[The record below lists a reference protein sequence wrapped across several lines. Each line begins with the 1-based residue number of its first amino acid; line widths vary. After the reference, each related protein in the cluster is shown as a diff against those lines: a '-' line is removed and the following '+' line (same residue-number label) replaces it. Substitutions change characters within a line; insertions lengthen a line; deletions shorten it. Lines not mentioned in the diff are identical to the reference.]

1 MKHTLKKLLAFSLML
16 ALVAGMLVGCGGAPS
31 SSTANSTSASVEA
44 TSSAGGKGENPNT
57 GRENVTIRFSQYAN
71 NTDDQKYMANDPI
84 KKAIE
89 EAVNVT
95 IEYDT
100 GIEGYDDR
108 LATELAV
115 GAAPDLFP
123 TWGVAPLLRKYA
135 EEEAVYDIGKIIN
148 ADPER
153 YPILYKII
161 NHPTYKMYNK
171 MYTGDENATYAIYS
185 FSARAYPNFN
195 GVPAYNTAI
204 LKEVNDG
211 VVPST
216 VSEFV
221 AFTEKAAD
229 AGYSGWWP
237 FNNKLTN
244 WAEIDRTIANPLGTT
259 LRTPATWDWIWT
271 GFLPDDPA
279 KIGTDEEH
287 WTLMTVSDK
296 SKEVVKLLAEMY
308 AKNGIHNG
316 VGTLVDEDDGY
327 AAFNNGTLAS
337 YGYSYGYYTQFKKL
351 YDSWMSAHPDGSLR
365 DLTLGTALTDDD
377 GNWMQ
382 IYDVPVYLGS
392 HYFIPT
398 SCEYPERVLDLVE
411 FLASN
416 EGQKLIFCGI
426 EGLTYTM
433 DGEDIVFDIEEI
445 TNINKHYGYPYQ
457 DTCRY
462 VWFTYLFCTSEMM
475 LNLEDNDWWD
485 AVTTPYDPTMDWATD
500 DDRECF
506 QYALDTV
513 QEFVDDVYVVI
524 PSYYGMAT
532 LDAEW
537 ADVQTKLYEIT
548 NRYLAQMVGGQLDID
563 TGWEQYRAEYEA
575 AGGPGLEEAVNEAI
589 AFARTEYST
598 K

>member
-1 MKHTLKKLLAFSLML
+1 MKHTLKKLLAFSLVL

-31 SSTANSTSASVEA
+31 SSAANSTSASVEA
-44 TSSAGGKGENPNT
+44 TSSAGGKGENPNA

-71 NTDDQKYMANDPI
+71 NTDDQEYMANDPI

-204 LKEVNDG
+204 LEEVNDG

-244 WAEIDRTIANPLGTT
+244 WAEIDRAIANPLGTT

-296 SKEVVKLLAEMY
+296 SKEVVRLLAEMY

-598 K
+598 

>member
-1 MKHTLKKLLAFSLML
+1 MKHTLKKLLAFSLVL

-31 SSTANSTSASVEA
+31 SSAANSTSASVEA
-44 TSSAGGKGENPNT
+44 TSSAGGKGENPNA

-71 NTDDQKYMANDPI
+71 NTDDQEYMANDPI

-135 EEEAVYDIGKIIN
+135 EEAVYDIGKIIN

-153 YPILYKII
+153 YPILHKII

-204 LKEVNDG
+204 LEEVNDG

-296 SKEVVKLLAEMY
+296 SKEVVRLLAEMY

-327 AAFNNGTLAS
+327 AAFNNNTLAS

-351 YDSWMSAHPDGSLR
+351 YDSWMSAHPDGSLK

-433 DGEDIVFDIEEI
+433 DGDDIVFDIEEI

-500 DDRECF
+500 DDKECF

-563 TGWEQYRAEYEA
+563 TGWKQYRAEYEA

-598 K
+598 

>member
-1 MKHTLKKLLAFSLML
+1 MNRIWKRLLAFSMML
-16 ALVAGMLVGCGGAPS
+16 IFAASVLVACGGTPSNAPS
-31 SSTANSTSASVEA
+31 SAAQVDPN
-44 TSSAGGKGENPNT
+44 NPNAS
-57 GRENVTIRFSQYAN
+57 REHVTIRFSQYAN
-71 NTDDQKYMANDPI
+71 NTDDQEYMASDPI

-89 EAVNVT
+89 DAVNVT

-123 TWGVAPLLRKYA
+123 TWGSASVLRKYS
-135 EEEAVYDIGKIIN
+135 EEEAVYELGQFIN

-161 NHPTYKMYNK
+161 NHPTYKTYNK

-204 LKEVNDG
+204 LNEVNDG
-211 VVPST
+211 KVPAT

-221 AFTEKAAD
+221 EFTEKAVA

-244 WAEIDRTIANPLGTT
+244 WAEIDRTLAGPLGTT

-271 GFLPDDPA
+271 GFMPDDPS

-287 WTLMTVSDK
+287 WSLMTVSDE
-296 SKEVVKLLAEMY
+296 SKEVVRLLAQMY
-308 AKNGIHNG
+308 ANNGIHNG
-316 VGTLVDEDDGY
+316 VGTLIDEDDGY

-351 YDSWMSAHPDGSLR
+351 YDSWMSAHPDGSLA
-365 DLTLGTALTDDD
+365 DITLGTALTDDD

-382 IYDVPVYLGS
+382 MYDVPVYLGS

-416 EGQKLIFCGI
+416 EGQKLVFCGI

-433 DGEDIVFDIEEI
+433 DGDKIVFDIEEI

-475 LNLEDNDWWD
+475 LDLEDNDWWD
-485 AVTTPYDPTMDWATD
+485 AVTTPYDPTLDWAED
-500 DDRECF
+500 EDRECF
-506 QYALDTV
+506 LYALDTV
-513 QEFVDDVYVVI
+513 QQFVDNIYVVL
-524 PSYYGMAT
+524 PNYYGMAV

-548 NRYLAQMVGGQLDID
+548 NRYLAQMVGGQLDVD
-563 TGWEQYRAEYEA
+563 TGWEQYRAEYNA
-575 AGGPGLEEAVNEAI
+575 AGGPGLEQAVNDAI
-589 AFARTEYST
+589 SFARESYGT
-598 K
+598 

>member
-1 MKHTLKKLLAFSLML
+1 MKHTLKKLLAFSLVL
-16 ALVAGMLVGCGGAPS
+16 ALLAGMLVGCGGAPS
-31 SSTANSTSASVEA
+31 SSATNSTSASVEA
-44 TSSAGGKGENPNT
+44 TSSAGEKGENPNT

-500 DDRECF
+500 DDKECF

-598 K
+598 Q

>member
-1 MKHTLKKLLAFSLML
+1 MKHTLKKLLAFSLVL

-31 SSTANSTSASVEA
+31 SSAANSTSASVEA
-44 TSSAGGKGENPNT
+44 TSSAGGKGENPNA

-71 NTDDQKYMANDPI
+71 NTDDEVYLAYDQI

-153 YPILYKII
+153 YPILHKII

-204 LKEVNDG
+204 LEEVNDG

-296 SKEVVKLLAEMY
+296 SKEVVRLLAEMY

-327 AAFNNGTLAS
+327 AAFNNNTLAS

-351 YDSWMSAHPDGSLR
+351 YDSWMSAHPDGSLK

-433 DGEDIVFDIEEI
+433 DGDDIVFDIEEI

-500 DDRECF
+500 DDKECF

-563 TGWEQYRAEYEA
+563 TGWKQYRAEYEA

-598 K
+598 

>member
-1 MKHTLKKLLAFSLML
+1 MKHTLKKLLAFSLVL

-31 SSTANSTSASVEA
+31 SSAANSTSASVEA
-44 TSSAGGKGENPNT
+44 TSSAGGKGENPNA

-71 NTDDQKYMANDPI
+71 NTDDQEYMANDPI

-123 TWGVAPLLRKYA
+123 TWGVASLLRKYA

-153 YPILYKII
+153 YPILHKII

-204 LKEVNDG
+204 LEEVNDG

-296 SKEVVKLLAEMY
+296 SKEVVRLLAEMY

-327 AAFNNGTLAS
+327 AAFNNNTLAS

-351 YDSWMSAHPDGSLR
+351 YDSWMSAHPDGSLK

-598 K
+598 

>member
-1 MKHTLKKLLAFSLML
+1 MKHTLKKLLAFSLVL

-31 SSTANSTSASVEA
+31 SSAANSTSASVEA
-44 TSSAGGKGENPNT
+44 TSSAGGKGENPNA

-71 NTDDQKYMANDPI
+71 NTDDQEYMANDPI

-123 TWGVAPLLRKYA
+123 TWGVASLLRKYA

-204 LKEVNDG
+204 LEEVNDG

-296 SKEVVKLLAEMY
+296 SKEVVRLLAEMY

-327 AAFNNGTLAS
+327 AAFNNNTLAS

-351 YDSWMSAHPDGSLR
+351 YDSWMSAHPDGSLK

-433 DGEDIVFDIEEI
+433 DGDDIVFDIEKI

-500 DDRECF
+500 DDKECF

-598 K
+598 

>member
-1 MKHTLKKLLAFSLML
+1 MKHTLKKLLAFSLVL
-16 ALVAGMLVGCGGAPS
+16 ALLAGMLVGCGGAPS
-31 SSTANSTSASVEA
+31 PSAANSTSASVEA

-71 NTDDQKYMANDPI
+71 NTDDQEYMANDPI

-500 DDRECF
+500 EDRECF

>member
-1 MKHTLKKLLAFSLML
+1 MKHTLKKLLAFSLVL

-31 SSTANSTSASVEA
+31 SSAANSTSASVEA
-44 TSSAGGKGENPNT
+44 TSSAGGKGENPNA

-71 NTDDQKYMANDPI
+71 NTDDQEYMANDPI

-153 YPILYKII
+153 YPILHKII

-204 LKEVNDG
+204 LEEVNDG

-296 SKEVVKLLAEMY
+296 SKEVVRLLAEMY

-327 AAFNNGTLAS
+327 AAFNNNTLAS

-351 YDSWMSAHPDGSLR
+351 YDSWMSAHPDGSLK

-416 EGQKLIFCGI
+416 EGQ
-426 EGLTYTM
+426 
-433 DGEDIVFDIEEI
+433 
-445 TNINKHYGYPYQ
+445 N
-457 DTCRY
+457 
-462 VWFTYLFCTSEMM
+462 SSS
-475 LNLEDNDWWD
+475 
-485 AVTTPYDPTMDWATD
+485 AVSKA
-500 DDRECF
+500 
-506 QYALDTV
+506 
-513 QEFVDDVYVVI
+513 
-524 PSYYGMAT
+524 
-532 LDAEW
+532 
-537 ADVQTKLYEIT
+537 
-548 NRYLAQMVGGQLDID
+548 
-563 TGWEQYRAEYEA
+563 
-575 AGGPGLEEAVNEAI
+575 
-589 AFARTEYST
+589 
-598 K
+598 

>member
-1 MKHTLKKLLAFSLML
+1 MKRTLMKRLLAFGL
-16 ALVAGMLVGCGGAPS
+16 ALAVMAGVLTGCGAS
-31 SSTANSTSASVEA
+31 SSTSSPTSANSIDGT
-44 TSSAGGKGENPNT
+44 GNPNAS
-57 GRENVTIRFSQYAN
+57 RENVTIRFSQYAN
-71 NTDDQKYMANDPI
+71 NTDDQAYMAEDPI

-123 TWGVAPLLRKYA
+123 TWGAASTMRKYV
-135 EEEAVYDIGKIIN
+135 EEEAVYNIGEIIN
-148 ADPER
+148 ANPDR
-153 YPILYKII
+153 YPILNKII

-195 GVPAYNTAI
+195 GVPAYNTSI
-204 LKEVNDG
+204 LNEVNDG
-211 VVPST
+211 KVPTT

-221 AFTEKAAD
+221 QFTQNAVD

-271 GFLPDDPA
+271 GFMPDDPE

-287 WTLMTVSDK
+287 WSLMTVSDE
-296 SKEVVKLLAEMY
+296 SKEVVRLLAEMY
-308 AKNGIHNG
+308 ANNQIHNG

-327 AAFNNGTLAS
+327 AAFNNETLAS

-351 YDSWMSAHPDGSLR
+351 HDSWMSAHPDGSLK
-365 DLTLGTALTDDD
+365 DITWCTALKDDD

-433 DGEDIVFDIEEI
+433 DGDNIVFDIEEI

-475 LNLEDNDWWD
+475 LDLEDNDWWE
-485 AVTTPYDPTMDWATD
+485 AVTAPYDPTLDWAKEE
-500 DDRECF
+500 DRECF
-506 QYALDTV
+506 LYALDTV
-513 QEFVDDVYVVI
+513 QQFVDDIYVVL
-524 PSYYGMAT
+524 PNYYGMAV

-548 NRYLAQMVGGQLDID
+548 NRYLAQMVGGQLDVD

-575 AGGPGLEEAVNEAI
+575 AGGPGLEQAVNDAI
-589 AFARTEYST
+589 NYARETYGE
-598 K
+598 

>member
-1 MKHTLKKLLAFSLML
+1 MKHTLKKLLAFSLVL

-31 SSTANSTSASVEA
+31 SSAANSTSASVEA
-44 TSSAGGKGENPNT
+44 TSSAGGKGENPNA

-71 NTDDQKYMANDPI
+71 NTDDQEYMANDPI

-148 ADPER
+148 ADSER

-204 LKEVNDG
+204 LEEVNDG

-296 SKEVVKLLAEMY
+296 SKEVVRLLAEMY

-598 K
+598 

>member
-1 MKHTLKKLLAFSLML
+1 MKHTLKKLLAFSLVL

-31 SSTANSTSASVEA
+31 SSAANSTSASVEA
-44 TSSAGGKGENPNT
+44 TSSAGGKGENPNA

-71 NTDDQKYMANDPI
+71 NTDDQEYMANDPI

-153 YPILYKII
+153 YPILHKII

-204 LKEVNDG
+204 LEEVNDG

-296 SKEVVKLLAEMY
+296 SKEVVRLLAEMY

-327 AAFNNGTLAS
+327 AAFNNNTLAS

-351 YDSWMSAHPDGSLR
+351 YDSWMSAHPDGSLK

-433 DGEDIVFDIEEI
+433 DGDDIVFDIEEI

-500 DDRECF
+500 DDKECF

-563 TGWEQYRAEYEA
+563 KQYRAEYEA

-598 K
+598 

>member
-1 MKHTLKKLLAFSLML
+1 MKHTLKKLLAFSLVL

-31 SSTANSTSASVEA
+31 SSAANSTSASVEA
-44 TSSAGGKGENPNT
+44 TSSAGGKGENPNA

-71 NTDDQKYMANDPI
+71 NTDDQEYMANDPI

-123 TWGVAPLLRKYA
+123 TWGVASLLRKYA

-204 LKEVNDG
+204 LEEVNDG

-216 VSEFV
+216 VSQFV

-296 SKEVVKLLAEMY
+296 SKEVVRLLAEMY

-327 AAFNNGTLAS
+327 AAFNNNTLAS

-351 YDSWMSAHPDGSLR
+351 YDSWMSAHPDGSLK

-433 DGEDIVFDIEEI
+433 DGDDIVFDIEEI

-500 DDRECF
+500 DDKECF

-598 K
+598 

>member
-1 MKHTLKKLLAFSLML
+1 MKHTLKKLLAFSLVL

-31 SSTANSTSASVEA
+31 SSAANSTSASVEA
-44 TSSAGGKGENPNT
+44 TSSAGGKGENPNA

-71 NTDDQKYMANDPI
+71 NTDDQEYMANDPI

-161 NHPTYKMYNK
+161 NHPTYKMHNK

-204 LKEVNDG
+204 LEEVNDG

-296 SKEVVKLLAEMY
+296 SKEVVRLLAEMY

-327 AAFNNGTLAS
+327 AAFNNNTLAS

-351 YDSWMSAHPDGSLR
+351 YDSWMSAHPDGSLK

-433 DGEDIVFDIEEI
+433 DGDDIVFDIEEI

-500 DDRECF
+500 DDKECF

-563 TGWEQYRAEYEA
+563 TGWKQYRAEYEA

-598 K
+598 

>member
-1 MKHTLKKLLAFSLML
+1 MKHTLKKLLASSLVL

-31 SSTANSTSASVEA
+31 SSAANSTSASVEA
-44 TSSAGGKGENPNT
+44 TSSAGGKGENPNA

-71 NTDDQKYMANDPI
+71 NTDDQEYMANDPI

-123 TWGVAPLLRKYA
+123 TWGVASLLRKYA

-204 LKEVNDG
+204 LEEVNDG

-259 LRTPATWDWIWT
+259 LRTPAPWDWIWT

-296 SKEVVKLLAEMY
+296 SKEVVRLLAEMY

-327 AAFNNGTLAS
+327 AAFNNNTLAS

-351 YDSWMSAHPDGSLR
+351 YDSWMSAHPDGSLK

-433 DGEDIVFDIEEI
+433 DGDDIVFDIEEI

-500 DDRECF
+500 DDKECF

-598 K
+598 

>member
-1 MKHTLKKLLAFSLML
+1 MKHTLKKLLAFSLVL

-31 SSTANSTSASVEA
+31 SSAANSTSASVEA
-44 TSSAGGKGENPNT
+44 TSSAGGKGENPNA

-71 NTDDQKYMANDPI
+71 NTDDQEYMANDPI

-204 LKEVNDG
+204 LEEVNDG

-296 SKEVVKLLAEMY
+296 SKEVVRLLAEMY

-327 AAFNNGTLAS
+327 AAFNNNTLAS

-351 YDSWMSAHPDGSLR
+351 YDSWMSAHPDGSLK

-382 IYDVPVYLGS
+382 KYDVPVYLGS

-433 DGEDIVFDIEEI
+433 DGDDIVFDIEEI

-500 DDRECF
+500 DDKECF

-563 TGWEQYRAEYEA
+563 TGWKQYRAEYEA

-598 K
+598 

>member
-1 MKHTLKKLLAFSLML
+1 MKHTLKKLLAFSLVL

-31 SSTANSTSASVEA
+31 SSAANSTSASVEA
-44 TSSAGGKGENPNT
+44 TSSAGGKGENPNA

-71 NTDDQKYMANDPI
+71 NTDDQEYMATDPI

-204 LKEVNDG
+204 LEEVNDG

-296 SKEVVKLLAEMY
+296 SKEVVRLLAEMY

-327 AAFNNGTLAS
+327 AAFNNNTLAS

-351 YDSWMSAHPDGSLR
+351 YDSWMSAHPDGSLK

-433 DGEDIVFDIEEI
+433 DGDDIVFDIAEI
-445 TNINKHYGYPYQ
+445 TNINKHSGYPYQ

-500 DDRECF
+500 DDKECF

-563 TGWEQYRAEYEA
+563 TGWKQYRAEYEA

-598 K
+598 

>member
-1 MKHTLKKLLAFSLML
+1 MKHTLKKLLASSLVL

-31 SSTANSTSASVEA
+31 SSAANSTSASVEA
-44 TSSAGGKGENPNT
+44 TSSAGGKGENPNA

-71 NTDDQKYMANDPI
+71 NTDDQEYMANDPI

-123 TWGVAPLLRKYA
+123 TWGVASLLRKYA

-204 LKEVNDG
+204 LEEVNDG

-296 SKEVVKLLAEMY
+296 SKEVVRLLAEMY

-327 AAFNNGTLAS
+327 AAFNNNTLAS

-351 YDSWMSAHPDGSLR
+351 YDSWMSAHPDGSLK

-433 DGEDIVFDIEEI
+433 DGDDIVFDIEEI

-500 DDRECF
+500 DDKECF

-563 TGWEQYRAEYEA
+563 AGWEQYRAEYEA

-589 AFARTEYST
+589 ASARTEFST
-598 K
+598 

>member
-1 MKHTLKKLLAFSLML
+1 MKHTLKKLLAFSLVL

-31 SSTANSTSASVEA
+31 SSAANSTSASVEA
-44 TSSAGGKGENPNT
+44 TSSAGGKGENPNA

-71 NTDDQKYMANDPI
+71 NTDDQEYMANDPI

-204 LKEVNDG
+204 LEEVNDG

-296 SKEVVKLLAEMY
+296 SKEVVRLLAEMY

-327 AAFNNGTLAS
+327 AAFNNNTLAS

-351 YDSWMSAHPDGSLR
+351 YDSWMSAHPDGSLK

-433 DGEDIVFDIEEI
+433 DGDDIVFDIEEI

-563 TGWEQYRAEYEA
+563 TGWKQYRAEYEA

-598 K
+598 

>member
-1 MKHTLKKLLAFSLML
+1 MKHTLKKLLAFSLVL

-31 SSTANSTSASVEA
+31 SSAANSTSASVEA
-44 TSSAGGKGENPNT
+44 TSSAGGKGENPNA

-71 NTDDQKYMANDPI
+71 NTDDQEYMANDPI

-153 YPILYKII
+153 YPILHKII

-195 GVPAYNTAI
+195 GVPTYNTA
-204 LKEVNDG
+204 LLEEVNDG

-296 SKEVVKLLAEMY
+296 SKEVVRLLAEMY

-327 AAFNNGTLAS
+327 AAFNNNTLAS

-351 YDSWMSAHPDGSLR
+351 YDSWMSAHPDGSLK

-433 DGEDIVFDIEEI
+433 DGDDIVFDIEEI

-500 DDRECF
+500 DDKECF

-563 TGWEQYRAEYEA
+563 TGWKQYRAEYEA

-598 K
+598 

>member
-1 MKHTLKKLLAFSLML
+1 MKRTLKKLLAFSLVL
-16 ALVAGMLVGCGGAPS
+16 ALVGGMFAGCSGKPS
-31 SSTANSTSASVEA
+31 SSATNSASASAETV
-44 TSSAGGKGENPNT
+44 SSAGGEGKNSNAE
-57 GRENVTIRFSQYAN
+57 RENVSIRFSQYAN
-71 NTDDQKYMANDPI
+71 NTDDQEYMASDPI
-84 KKAIE
+84 LKAIE

-123 TWGVAPLLRKYA
+123 TWGAASTLRKYVD
-135 EEEAVYDIGKIIN
+135 EEAVYNLSEFIN
-148 ADPER
+148 GDPER

-171 MYTGDENATYAIYS
+171 MYTGNENATYAIYS

-195 GVPAYNTAI
+195 GVPAYNTDI
-204 LKEVNDG
+204 LEEVNDG

-221 AFTEKAAD
+221 EFTEKAAD

-244 WAEIDRTIANPLGTT
+244 WAEIDRTIANPLGTS

-271 GFLPDDPA
+271 GFMPDDPT

-287 WTLMTVSDK
+287 WSLMTVSDE
-296 SKEVVKLLAEMY
+296 SKEVVRLLADMY
-308 AKNGIHNG
+308 ANNGIHNG

-351 YDSWMSAHPDGSLR
+351 YDSWMSANPDGSLA
-365 DLTLGTALTDDD
+365 DITLGTALKDDE

-433 DGEDIVFDIEEI
+433 DGDDIVFDIEEI

-475 LNLEDNDWWD
+475 LDLEDNDWWE
-485 AVTTPYDPTMDWATD
+485 AVTTPYDPTMDWATGED
-500 DDRECF
+500 KEVF

-513 QEFVDDVYVVI
+513 QEFVDEIYVVI

-589 AFARTEYST
+589 AIARTEYST
-598 K
+598 

>member
-1 MKHTLKKLLAFSLML
+1 MKHTLKKLLAFSLVL

-31 SSTANSTSASVEA
+31 SSAANSTSASVEA
-44 TSSAGGKGENPNT
+44 TSSAGGKGENPNA

-71 NTDDQKYMANDPI
+71 NTDDQEYMANDPI

-123 TWGVAPLLRKYA
+123 TWGVASLLRKYA

-153 YPILYKII
+153 YPILHKII

-204 LKEVNDG
+204 LEEVNDG

-296 SKEVVKLLAEMY
+296 SKEVVRLLAEMY

-327 AAFNNGTLAS
+327 AAFNNNTLAS

-351 YDSWMSAHPDGSLR
+351 YDSWMSAHPDGSLK

-433 DGEDIVFDIEEI
+433 DGDDIVFDIEEI

-500 DDRECF
+500 DDKECF

-563 TGWEQYRAEYEA
+563 TGWKQYRAEYEA

-598 K
+598 

>member
-1 MKHTLKKLLAFSLML
+1 MKHTLKKLLAFSLVL

-31 SSTANSTSASVEA
+31 SSAANSTSASVEA
-44 TSSAGGKGENPNT
+44 TSSAGGKGENPNV

-71 NTDDQKYMANDPI
+71 NTDDQEYMANDPI

-153 YPILYKII
+153 YPILHKII

-204 LKEVNDG
+204 LEEVNDG

-296 SKEVVKLLAEMY
+296 SKEVVRLLAEMY

-327 AAFNNGTLAS
+327 AAFNNNTLAS

-351 YDSWMSAHPDGSLR
+351 YDSWMSAHPDGSLK

-433 DGEDIVFDIEEI
+433 DGDDIVFDIEEI

-500 DDRECF
+500 DDKECF

-563 TGWEQYRAEYEA
+563 TGWKQYRAEYEA

-598 K
+598 

>member
-1 MKHTLKKLLAFSLML
+1 MKHTLKKLLASSLVL

-31 SSTANSTSASVEA
+31 SSAANSTSASVEA
-44 TSSAGGKGENPNT
+44 TSSAGGKGENPNA

-71 NTDDQKYMANDPI
+71 NTDDQEYMANDPI

-123 TWGVAPLLRKYA
+123 TWGVASLLRKYA

-171 MYTGDENATYAIYS
+171 MYTGDENTKYAIYS

-204 LKEVNDG
+204 LEEVNDG

-259 LRTPATWDWIWT
+259 LRTPAPWDWIWT

-296 SKEVVKLLAEMY
+296 SKEVVRLLAEMY

-327 AAFNNGTLAS
+327 AAFNNNTLAS

-351 YDSWMSAHPDGSLR
+351 YDSWMSAHPDGSLK

-433 DGEDIVFDIEEI
+433 DGDDIVFDIEEI

-500 DDRECF
+500 DDKECF

-598 K
+598 

>member
-1 MKHTLKKLLAFSLML
+1 MKHTLKKLLASSLVL

-31 SSTANSTSASVEA
+31 SSAANSTSASVEA
-44 TSSAGGKGENPNT
+44 TSSAGGKGENPNA

-71 NTDDQKYMANDPI
+71 NTDDQEYMANDPI

-123 TWGVAPLLRKYA
+123 TWGVASLLRKYA

-204 LKEVNDG
+204 LEEVNDG

-296 SKEVVKLLAEMY
+296 SKEVVRLLAEMY

-327 AAFNNGTLAS
+327 AAFNNKTLAS

-351 YDSWMSAHPDGSLR
+351 YDSWMSAHPDGSLK

-433 DGEDIVFDIEEI
+433 DGDDIVFDIEEI

-500 DDRECF
+500 DDKECF

-598 K
+598 

>member
-1 MKHTLKKLLAFSLML
+1 MKHTLKKLLAFSLVL

-31 SSTANSTSASVEA
+31 SSAANSTSASVEA
-44 TSSAGGKGENPNT
+44 TSSAGGKGENPNA

-71 NTDDQKYMANDPI
+71 NTDDQEYMANDPI

-204 LKEVNDG
+204 LEEVNDG

-271 GFLPDDPA
+271 GFLPDGPA

-296 SKEVVKLLAEMY
+296 SKEVVRLLAEMY

-327 AAFNNGTLAS
+327 AAFNNNTLAS

-351 YDSWMSAHPDGSLR
+351 YDSWMSAHPDGSLK

-433 DGEDIVFDIEEI
+433 DGDDIVFDIEEI

-500 DDRECF
+500 DDKECF

-563 TGWEQYRAEYEA
+563 TGWKQYRAEYEA

-598 K
+598 

>member
-1 MKHTLKKLLAFSLML
+1 MKHTLKKLLASSLVL

-31 SSTANSTSASVEA
+31 SSAANSTSASVEA
-44 TSSAGGKGENPNT
+44 TSSAGGKGENPNA

-71 NTDDQKYMANDPI
+71 NTDDQEYMANDPI

-123 TWGVAPLLRKYA
+123 TWGVASLLRKYA

-204 LKEVNDG
+204 LEEVNDG
-211 VVPST
+211 AVPST

-296 SKEVVKLLAEMY
+296 SKEVVRLLAEMY

-327 AAFNNGTLAS
+327 AAFNNNTLAS

-351 YDSWMSAHPDGSLR
+351 YDSWMSAHPDGSLK

-433 DGEDIVFDIEEI
+433 DGDDIVFDIEEI

-500 DDRECF
+500 DDKECF

-598 K
+598 

>member
-1 MKHTLKKLLAFSLML
+1 MKHTLKKLLAFSLVL

-31 SSTANSTSASVEA
+31 SSAANSTSASVEA
-44 TSSAGGKGENPNT
+44 TSSAGGKGENPNA

-71 NTDDQKYMANDPI
+71 NTDDQEYMANDPI

-153 YPILYKII
+153 YPILHKII

-171 MYTGDENATYAIYS
+171 MYTEDENATYAIYS

-204 LKEVNDG
+204 LEEVNDG

-296 SKEVVKLLAEMY
+296 SKEVVRLLAEMY

-327 AAFNNGTLAS
+327 AAFNNNTLAS

-351 YDSWMSAHPDGSLR
+351 YDSWMSAHPDGSLK

-433 DGEDIVFDIEEI
+433 DGDDIVFDIEEI

-500 DDRECF
+500 DDKECF

-563 TGWEQYRAEYEA
+563 TGWKQYRAEYEA

-598 K
+598 

>member
-1 MKHTLKKLLAFSLML
+1 MKHTLKKLLASSLVL

-31 SSTANSTSASVEA
+31 SSAANSTSASVEA
-44 TSSAGGKGENPNT
+44 TSSAGGKGENPNA

-71 NTDDQKYMANDPI
+71 NTDDQEYMANDPI

-123 TWGVAPLLRKYA
+123 TWGVASLLRKYA

-185 FSARAYPNFN
+185 FSARAYPNFT

-204 LKEVNDG
+204 LEEVNDG

-296 SKEVVKLLAEMY
+296 SKEVVRLLAEMY

-327 AAFNNGTLAS
+327 AAFNNNTLAS

-351 YDSWMSAHPDGSLR
+351 YDSWMSAHPDGSLK

-433 DGEDIVFDIEEI
+433 DGDDIVFDIEEI

-500 DDRECF
+500 DDKECF

-598 K
+598 

>member
-1 MKHTLKKLLAFSLML
+1 MKRTLKKLLAFSLVL
-16 ALVAGMLVGCGGAPS
+16 ALVGGMFAGCSGKPS
-31 SSTANSTSASVEA
+31 SSATNSASASAETV
-44 TSSAGGKGENPNT
+44 SSAGGEGKNSNAE
-57 GRENVTIRFSQYAN
+57 RENVTIRFSQYAN
-71 NTDDQKYMANDPI
+71 NTDDQEYMASDPI
-84 KKAIE
+84 LKAIE

-123 TWGVAPLLRKYA
+123 TWGAASTLRKYVD
-135 EEEAVYDIGKIIN
+135 EEAVYNLSEFIN
-148 ADPER
+148 GDPER

-171 MYTGDENATYAIYS
+171 MYTGNENATYAIYS

-195 GVPAYNTAI
+195 GVPAYNTDI
-204 LKEVNDG
+204 LEEVNDG

-221 AFTEKAAD
+221 EFTEKAAD

-244 WAEIDRTIANPLGTT
+244 WAEIDRTIANPLGTS

-271 GFLPDDPA
+271 GFMPDDPTT
-279 KIGTDEEH
+279 IGTDEEH
-287 WTLMTVSDK
+287 WALMTVSDE
-296 SKEVVKLLAEMY
+296 SKEVVRLLADMY
-308 AKNGIHNG
+308 ANNGIHNG

-351 YDSWMSAHPDGSLR
+351 YDSWMSANPDGSLA
-365 DLTLGTALTDDD
+365 DITLGTALKDDE

-433 DGEDIVFDIEEI
+433 DGDDIVFDIEEI

-475 LNLEDNDWWD
+475 LDLEDNDWWE
-485 AVTTPYDPTMDWATD
+485 AVTTPYDPTMDWATGED
-500 DDRECF
+500 KEVF

-513 QEFVDDVYVVI
+513 QEFVDEIYVVI

-589 AFARTEYST
+589 AIARTEYST
-598 K
+598 

>member
-1 MKHTLKKLLAFSLML
+1 MKHTLKKLLAFSLVL

-31 SSTANSTSASVEA
+31 SSAANSTSASVEA
-44 TSSAGGKGENPNT
+44 TSSAGGKGENPNA

-71 NTDDQKYMANDPI
+71 NTDDQEHMANDPI

-123 TWGVAPLLRKYA
+123 TWGVASLLRKYA

-204 LKEVNDG
+204 LEEVNDG

-296 SKEVVKLLAEMY
+296 SKEVVRLLAEMY

-327 AAFNNGTLAS
+327 AAFNNNTLAS

-351 YDSWMSAHPDGSLR
+351 YDSWMSAHPDGSLK

-433 DGEDIVFDIEEI
+433 DGDDIVFDIEEI

-500 DDRECF
+500 DDKECF

-563 TGWEQYRAEYEA
+563 TGWKQYRAEYEA

-598 K
+598 

>member
-1 MKHTLKKLLAFSLML
+1 MKHTLKKLLAFSLVL

-31 SSTANSTSASVEA
+31 SSAANSTSASVEA
-44 TSSAGGKGENPNT
+44 TSSAGGKGENPNA

-71 NTDDQKYMANDPI
+71 NTDDQEYMANDPI

-123 TWGVAPLLRKYA
+123 TWGVASLLRKYA

-153 YPILYKII
+153 YPILHKII

-204 LKEVNDG
+204 LEEVNDG

-296 SKEVVKLLAEMY
+296 SKEVVRLLAEMY

-327 AAFNNGTLAS
+327 AAFNNNTLAS

-351 YDSWMSAHPDGSLR
+351 YDSWMSAHPDGSLK

-433 DGEDIVFDIEEI
+433 DGDDIVFDIEEI

-500 DDRECF
+500 DDKECF

-598 K
+598 

>member
-1 MKHTLKKLLAFSLML
+1 MKHTLKKLLAFSLVL

-31 SSTANSTSASVEA
+31 SSAANSTSASVEA
-44 TSSAGGKGENPNT
+44 TSSAGGKGENPNA

-71 NTDDQKYMANDPI
+71 NTDDQEYMANDPI

-153 YPILYKII
+153 YPILHKII

-204 LKEVNDG
+204 LEEVNDG

-296 SKEVVKLLAEMY
+296 SKEVVRLLAEMY

-327 AAFNNGTLAS
+327 AAFNNNTLAS

-351 YDSWMSAHPDGSLR
+351 YDSWMSAHPDGSLK

-411 FLASN
+411 FIASN
-416 EGQKLIFCGI
+416 EEQKLIFCGI

-433 DGEDIVFDIEEI
+433 DGDDIVFDIEEI

-500 DDRECF
+500 DDKECF

-563 TGWEQYRAEYEA
+563 TGWKQYRAEYEA

-598 K
+598 

>member
-1 MKHTLKKLLAFSLML
+1 MKHTLKKLLAFSLVL

-31 SSTANSTSASVEA
+31 SSAANSTSASVEA
-44 TSSAGGKGENPNT
+44 TSSAGGKGENPNA

-71 NTDDQKYMANDPI
+71 NTDDQEYMANDPI

-153 YPILYKII
+153 YPILHKII

-204 LKEVNDG
+204 LEEVNDG

-296 SKEVVKLLAEMY
+296 SKEVVRLLAEMY

-327 AAFNNGTLAS
+327 AAFNNNTLAS

-351 YDSWMSAHPDGSLR
+351 YDSWMSAHPDGSLK

-433 DGEDIVFDIEEI
+433 DGDDIVFDIEEI

-500 DDRECF
+500 DDKECF

-532 LDAEW
+532 LDVEW

-563 TGWEQYRAEYEA
+563 TGWKQYRAEYEA

-598 K
+598 

>member
-1 MKHTLKKLLAFSLML
+1 MKHTLKKLLASSLVL

-31 SSTANSTSASVEA
+31 SSAANSTSASVEA
-44 TSSAGGKGENPNT
+44 TSSAGGKGENPNA

-71 NTDDQKYMANDPI
+71 NTDDQEYMANDPI

-123 TWGVAPLLRKYA
+123 TWGVASLLRKYA

-204 LKEVNDG
+204 LEEVNDG

-296 SKEVVKLLAEMY
+296 SKEVVRLLAEMY

-327 AAFNNGTLAS
+327 AAFNNNTLAS

-351 YDSWMSAHPDGSLR
+351 YDSWMSAHPDGSLK

-433 DGEDIVFDIEEI
+433 DGDDIVFDIEEI

-500 DDRECF
+500 DDKECF

-575 AGGPGLEEAVNEAI
+575 AGGPGLEEAVNESI

-598 K
+598 